1 MTTEE
6 QLKKRLALIEDDLR
20 VIREFIYIQGL
31 TAEFEKSTPY
41 SEEAWVHLNN
51 IDIACDLSDDECLT
65 WRTFTNYNKKTR
77 PL

>member
-31 TAEFEKSTPY
+31 TSEFDKSTPY

-51 IDIACDLSDDECLT
+51 IDIACDLSSDECLT
-65 WRTFTNYNKKTR
+65 WRTFTNYNEKTR
-77 PL
+77 TL